1 MIALVVAVFARD
13 IAGCGCVFRKFLKRI
28 AAAFIFP
35 SIPRQFKHYLTV
47 YSLLINVLQNIKKN
61 YKIMAK
67 YKYSI
72 VAGPFHDFSAS

>member
-13 IAGCGCVFRKFLKRI
+13 IAGCGCVFRMFFKRI
-28 AAAFIFP
+28 AAAFP
-35 SIPRQFKHYLTV
+35 SFPRQFKQYLTV